1 MNQKINLTKIFT
13 VALTVTITFAAVY
26 FIARAGNLNPSVAP
40 GDTMKTLDDIYCK
53 IANCTP
59 ATYGLDSP
67 ASAASTMRTLQ
78 EIYDFLPDYSLQK
91 NQIWDDW
98 KGSASSTSAGLA
110 YAYAN
115 SVDQNNEEAVWAST
129 TDVILSGA
137 LVASG
142 NVKRDTRAGL
152 YWSDCYDATS
162 GGGSCDTRTNSFAL
176 NGVIADTDDG
186 LDAEDGLAV
195 DFCEALSLDA
205 NGDGVD
211 ETDWYLPSQKE
222 LMQAYINGAANN
234 LLNSA
239 YTYWSSTE
247 GYDGTSGAW
256 VVTLYYGYTGNFLK
270 TNGRYARCVRR

>member
-13 VALTVTITFAAVY
+13 VALTVAITCAGVY
-26 FIARAGNLNPSVAP
+26 FMARAGDLNPAAAP

-59 ATYGLDSP
+59 VTYGLDSP
-67 ASAASTMRTLQ
+67 ASATSTMHTLQ
-78 EIYDFLPDYSLQK
+78 EIYDALPDYSLQK
-91 NQIWDDW
+91 NRIWDDW

-129 TDVILSGA
+129 TDTNLNGA

-142 NVKRDTRAGL
+142 NIKRDTRTGL

-162 GGGSCDTRTNSFAL
+162 GGGSCDTRSNSFAL
-176 NGVIADTDDG
+176 DGVIVDADDG
-186 LDAEDGLAV
+186 LDAEGGLAV

-205 NGDGVD
+205 DGDGVD

-222 LMQAYINGAANN
+222 LMQSYINGSANN
-234 LLNSA
+234 IPNPA
-239 YTYWSSTE
+239 YYYWSSTE
-247 GYDGTSGAW
+247 GYGNTSNAW
-256 VVTLYYGYTGNFLK
+256 YVYLYGGNAGNVLK
-270 TNGRYARCVRR
+270 TNNGYARCVHR